1 MLLLKN
7 YLPAWTGKENGVIE
21 NLQLLWLFA
30 GFYYC
35 YRIPTL
41 QLQIAYKQ
49 ATALRKAGMIY
60 FFLLFMR
67 EISWGST
74 FFLNPDG
81 SMLQYSQMGL
91 YGKMVHP
98 IVGILIITLISLLY
112 RARIWEILRK
122 IEFPAKSFCLLLLF
136 ILAAWIAERTSCA
149 YFHGEVAEELA
160 EFGAYM
166 MMFFLVYSTGKELKK

>member
-1 MLLLKN
+1 
-7 YLPAWTGKENGVIE
+7 
-21 NLQLLWLFA
+21 
-30 GFYYC
+30 
-35 YRIPTL
+35 
-41 QLQIAYKQ
+41 
-49 ATALRKAGMIY
+49 MIY